1 MHSDGSNQASSSSDT
16 ITTVTTSTTAI
27 ASVGT
32 AAPASSRRTQA
43 VDIFSLGCIFHHCL
57 CPGSHPFGEWYEV
70 SITVATTT
78 SATIAIANTAKSICM
93 VVVV

>member
-1 MHSDGSNQASSSSDT
+1 MHSDGSDQASSSSDAIT
-16 ITTVTTSTTAI
+16 TTVTSSTTI
-27 ASVGT
+27 AST

-70 SITVATTT
+70 SVTTAN
-78 SATIAIANTAKSICM
+78 STIYTDANAGNTACL
-93 VVVV
+93 V